1 MVKNLCG
8 VDELYLGIL
17 EEIFGDSEDL
27 TDDVK
32 RRFRLV
38 TGCMLTAREPFSM
51 CALHKLCNEDA
62 LDTDVHDIVGPM
74 GALLSLPTQQPDP
87 IFS

>member
-27 TDDVK
+27 TMSSVA
-32 RRFRLV
+32 F
-38 TGCMLTAREPFSM
+38 AW
-51 CALHKLCNEDA
+51 
-62 LDTDVHDIVGPM
+62 
-74 GALLSLPTQQPDP
+74 
-87 IFS
+87 